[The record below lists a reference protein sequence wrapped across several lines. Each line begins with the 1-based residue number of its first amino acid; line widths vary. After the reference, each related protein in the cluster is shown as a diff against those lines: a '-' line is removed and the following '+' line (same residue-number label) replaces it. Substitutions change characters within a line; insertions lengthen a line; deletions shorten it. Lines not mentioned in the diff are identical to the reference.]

1 MISKK
6 EEIIVCVEVK
16 ARSLSYFGTPE
27 LFVRLK
33 KVELLVMAMD
43 AYVQN
48 KNVSLEVRFDIITF
62 LVQNGVWKCEYIEG
76 AFYPF

>member
-1 MISKK
+1 
-6 EEIIVCVEVK
+6 
-16 ARSLSYFGTPE
+16 
-27 LFVRLK
+27 
-33 KVELLVMAMD
+33 MAMD